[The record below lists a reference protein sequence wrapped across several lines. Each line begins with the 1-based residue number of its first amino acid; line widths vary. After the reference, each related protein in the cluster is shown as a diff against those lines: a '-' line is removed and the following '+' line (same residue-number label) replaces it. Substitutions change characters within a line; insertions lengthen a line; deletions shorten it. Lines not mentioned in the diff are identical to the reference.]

1 MDVNAPSEQVH
12 IASLVVHA
20 LPHHAMAVVAAITSL
35 PGAQVHGVSVEG
47 KLVVTLEAG
56 SDATM
61 LDQIA
66 AIQQLDGV
74 LTAALVYQCADRREA
89 MDEEVAHDDPAT

>member
-1 MDVNAPSEQVH
+1 MDTSAPSDQIH

-20 LPHHAMAVVAAITSL
+20 LPQHAMAVTAAITAL
-35 PGAQVHGVSVEG
+35 PAAQVHGLSPQG
-47 KLVVTLEAG
+47 KLVVTLEAE